1 MKHASVKVLG
11 DKCRHIQ
18 IVLKKMLKKLLKKR
32 GKKFS
37 KVNQK

>member
-18 IVLKKMLKKLLKKR
+18 IVLKKNAEKVVKKTE
-32 GKKFS
+32 
-37 KVNQK
+37 